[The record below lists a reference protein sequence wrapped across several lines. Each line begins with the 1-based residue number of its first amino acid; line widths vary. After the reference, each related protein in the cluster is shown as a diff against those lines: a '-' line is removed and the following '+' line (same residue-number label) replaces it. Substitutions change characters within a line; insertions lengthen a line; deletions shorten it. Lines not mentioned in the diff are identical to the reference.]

1 MITRELE
8 FRDAPALLAWAQ
20 DPRGG
25 RFFRGESS
33 SLCLKD
39 MEGFILGTMLCA
51 GDLHRAIVNEA
62 DQLVGLLSLK
72 NIDEEKRR
80 AEFSIGLLPAAQG
93 KGLAGAAVA
102 ELLPVAFDELGLESI
117 YMYTDA
123 GNLPTRAFNERCGFR
138 LLESPPEGILPDLP
152 EAGGE
157 LCWYGLCR
165 EEYLLCS
172 AAGFDLPG

>member
-1 MITRELE
+1 MRI
-8 FRDAPALLAWAQ
+8 RDLDFQDAAALLAWAK
-20 DPRGG
+20 DPEGG
-25 RFFRGESS
+25 RFFRGDSS

-51 GDLHRAIVNEA
+51 GDLHQAIVDESN
-62 DQLVGLLSLK
+62 QLVGLVSLK
-72 NIDEEKRR
+72 NIDEENRR

-102 ELLPVAFDELGLESI
+102 ELLPIAFDELGLESI

-138 LLESPPEGILPDLP
+138 LLESPPEGILP
-152 EAGGE
+152 EAEGE
-157 LCWYGLCR
+157 LCWYGFSR
-165 EEYLLCS
+165 EEHLRN
-172 AAGFDLPG
+172 AAGAE